1 MRVEGLRVMGARY
14 LEGLI
19 WSKTIDAHTSD
30 GTCDPFLAYGSCEMM
45 VVGLRVAGLEFWA

>member
-1 MRVEGLRVMGARY
+1 MGARY

-19 WSKTIDAHTSD
+19 WSETIDAHTSD